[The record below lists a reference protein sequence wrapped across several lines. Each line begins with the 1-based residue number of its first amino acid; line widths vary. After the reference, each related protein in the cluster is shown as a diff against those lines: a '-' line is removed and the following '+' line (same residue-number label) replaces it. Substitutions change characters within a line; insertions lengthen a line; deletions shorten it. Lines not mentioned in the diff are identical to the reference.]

1 MKMCGYFLML
11 LLVGATDALTSCL
24 NCTYDDVECKADCLN
39 TLKDYCICKEDTYVC
54 YNYCINQIKQLICCP
69 GK

>member
-1 MKMCGYFLML
+1 
-11 LLVGATDALTSCL
+11 LTSCL